1 MLFFKQK
8 IFLLSILFLLS
19 GILFVLFPESN
30 ENTEITQDEISNF
43 TSDVQNDFLQKINS
57 LTGELRETKV
67 KLKSLSSTKKDFE
80 KNIFSVLLSL
90 TNNYDWISLRDSAGN
105 VIAWNNN
112 FKFIPSLSNESNTT
126 KKNSVFIENN
136 ELYTLLSSKADLIVN
151 GEKYEIEISRVLE
164 KYFSLHNKFAIDIS
178 LTKQLQ
184 EKYDCKLELNY
195 RDTTYS
201 DNALF
206 SFPIFDTQGNKFA
219 AVNVYSIYKN
229 TTPIFWLSFLFETI
243 GIAFLFFSIF
253 KFNFISKSSPY
264 LAYGV
269 FILFSR
275 LVLFLLYSDFS
286 QIHGSLTNPVNYSS
300 DFAFG
305 FCSTPLALFFTAISG
320 LSFAILLLQFVRE
333 FDLFSFIKQ
342 ADKLKGILIGVI
354 SLFVYLFLLRSFGAV
369 MRSLLFDSNIK
380 LFNPELTFFSLI
392 TLFHILLVLLLAF
405 TFLLLLYICQIFI
418 FRAAALF
425 IDIEKRINAL
435 TVTVKLFMVTLIFH
449 WFQAN
454 PQSPIYV
461 KFLIVFFLGHIIYW
475 RYFGKTN
482 FVRSLAILLIG
493 ASAVSTMVLQRHNTD
508 LENALFKLISE
519 KISRP
524 NTFYYD
530 GLVQNAANEIT
541 TELKKLGKINLN
553 DAIAYRLWSNSV
565 LPREAYSSY
574 VNIIIHD
581 KESSNF
587 EYNFLSKE
595 NTDSRL
601 TGSRNINLSLSNIT
615 LPVSI
620 NKNMYSIACGI
631 SWDKNRIFSPDV
643 PPFFVTNKLA
653 VKSYLSA
660 KDLFLISTNQ
670 NRITYS
676 SKHISV
682 SPRTLRS
689 LQTKAL
695 IIPHEIFTQVI
706 NGKKYLVYPVMTN
719 NDEISTA
726 SFFAKEALSPIT
738 IIFENLK
745 IFLSQLIFVFLIILT
760 LLFLSLKKRKLRLS
774 FSTAL
779 FALMLTISLVP
790 MLILA
795 IYFRD
800 LSESKNMNS
809 TQYKLRKRAF
819 QVEKYFAN
827 HNFDNLSDKKIIEN
841 AHKDLKIE
849 FSLFA
854 DRKLLGSTYA
864 KYYDCGIIN
873 PLLNPKVI
881 NFINQNGLTDVLISE
896 NIEQYNYHA
905 IYKTIKIAGKQ
916 FIITVND
923 AFNPILLPMSETD
936 LDTMLITTYSFAFI
950 IIILLGLFLVNRI
963 TKPIQLIAEGTKK
976 LALGDLNYKLEI
988 TTFGELQELIEGFN
1002 KMAQQLNVSQKRLIE
1017 AERETAWR
1025 EMAKQ
1030 VAHEIK
1036 NPLTPMKL
1044 SVQQLI
1050 AAQKDGSPKFTSY
1063 FDKVTTSLLS
1073 QIELLNNIASEFSSL
1088 GKMPV
1093 MKLEEIDLI
1102 EILEQIKTL
1111 FVEPEFEIKIISEK
1125 QQVVV
1130 NSDKEYLSRV
1140 IVNFLRNAKES
1151 NATEIQFEII
1161 SDNSDIILD
1170 IINNGNPISESDKNK
1185 IFKRS
1190 FTTKKDGMGLGLFLS
1205 KRYMEQI
1212 GGSLDLIDSDET
1224 HTYFRLIFKRIK

>member
-1 MLFFKQK
+1 
-8 IFLLSILFLLS
+8 
-19 GILFVLFPESN
+19 
-30 ENTEITQDEISNF
+30 
-43 TSDVQNDFLQKINS
+43 
-57 LTGELRETKV
+57 
-67 KLKSLSSTKKDFE
+67 
-80 KNIFSVLLSL
+80 
-90 TNNYDWISLRDSAGN
+90 
-105 VIAWNNN
+105 
-112 FKFIPSLSNESNTT
+112 
-126 KKNSVFIENN
+126 
-136 ELYTLLSSKADLIVN
+136 
-151 GEKYEIEISRVLE
+151 
-164 KYFSLHNKFAIDIS
+164 
-178 LTKQLQ
+178 
-184 EKYDCKLELNY
+184 
-195 RDTTYS
+195 
-201 DNALF
+201 
-206 SFPIFDTQGNKFA
+206 
-219 AVNVYSIYKN
+219 
-229 TTPIFWLSFLFETI
+229 
-243 GIAFLFFSIF
+243 
-253 KFNFISKSSPY
+253 
-264 LAYGV
+264 
-269 FILFSR
+269 
-275 LVLFLLYSDFS
+275 
-286 QIHGSLTNPVNYSS
+286 
-300 DFAFG
+300 
-305 FCSTPLALFFTAISG
+305 
-320 LSFAILLLQFVRE
+320 
-333 FDLFSFIKQ
+333 
-342 ADKLKGILIGVI
+342 
-354 SLFVYLFLLRSFGAV
+354 
-369 MRSLLFDSNIK
+369 
-380 LFNPELTFFSLI
+380 
-392 TLFHILLVLLLAF
+392 
-405 TFLLLLYICQIFI
+405 
-418 FRAAALF
+418 
-425 IDIEKRINAL
+425 
-435 TVTVKLFMVTLIFH
+435 
-449 WFQAN
+449 
-454 PQSPIYV
+454 
-461 KFLIVFFLGHIIYW
+461 
-475 RYFGKTN
+475 
-482 FVRSLAILLIG
+482 
-493 ASAVSTMVLQRHNTD
+493 
-508 LENALFKLISE
+508 
-519 KISRP
+519 
-524 NTFYYD
+524 
-530 GLVQNAANEIT
+530 
-541 TELKKLGKINLN
+541 
-553 DAIAYRLWSNSV
+553 
-565 LPREAYSSY
+565 
-574 VNIIIHD
+574 
-581 KESSNF
+581 
-587 EYNFLSKE
+587 
-595 NTDSRL
+595 
-601 TGSRNINLSLSNIT
+601 
-615 LPVSI
+615 
-620 NKNMYSIACGI
+620 
-631 SWDKNRIFSPDV
+631 
-643 PPFFVTNKLA
+643 
-653 VKSYLSA
+653 
-660 KDLFLISTNQ
+660 
-670 NRITYS
+670 
-676 SKHISV
+676 
-682 SPRTLRS
+682 
-689 LQTKAL
+689 
-695 IIPHEIFTQVI
+695 
-706 NGKKYLVYPVMTN
+706 
-719 NDEISTA
+719 
-726 SFFAKEALSPIT
+726 
-738 IIFENLK
+738 
-745 IFLSQLIFVFLIILT
+745 
-760 LLFLSLKKRKLRLS
+760 
-774 FSTAL
+774 
-779 FALMLTISLVP
+779 MLTISLVP

-1151 NATEIQFEII
+1151 NATEIQFEITM
-1161 SDNSDIILD
+1161 D
-1170 IINNGNPISESDKNK
+1170 
-1185 IFKRS
+1185 
-1190 FTTKKDGMGLGLFLS
+1190 DG
-1205 KRYMEQI
+1205 
-1212 GGSLDLIDSDET
+1212 
-1224 HTYFRLIFKRIK
+1224 